1 MGEPNGRE
9 AVIERGNRFSLA
21 LCLAI
26 ICGLTAGLGVVFHD
40 GRPWAEGLCVGLGL
54 GLLMFVIVYVRV
66 FRAIAEMLSLI
77 R

>member
-1 MGEPNGRE
+1 MSQFNDRD
-9 AVIERGNRFSLA
+9 AAIERDNRLYLA

-40 GRPWAEGLCVGLGL
+40 GRTWAEGLGVGLGL
-54 GLLMFVIVYVRV
+54 GLLMFVIIYVRV